1 MLKHKWVDSIY
12 ERLQNR
18 TQKIVKLLCIDLNT
32 KNICGL
38 TPFMNAC
45 KIGHKKLSNYYALI

>member
-32 KNICGL
+32 KNIFGL
-38 TPFMNAC
+38 TPFMNMQKRTKRYC
-45 KIGHKKLSNYYALI
+45 QIT